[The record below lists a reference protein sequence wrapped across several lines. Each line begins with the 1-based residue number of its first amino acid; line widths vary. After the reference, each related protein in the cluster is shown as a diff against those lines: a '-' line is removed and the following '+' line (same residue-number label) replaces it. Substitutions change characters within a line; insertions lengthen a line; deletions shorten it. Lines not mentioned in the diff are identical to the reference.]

1 MSTQLKLGFL
11 GAGNMGAAMM
21 RGIAASELCKNGVI
35 TQIFTY
41 DTDAEKC
48 SALAEIGIQ
57 SCESAQALCDTVDY
71 LVLAVKPQVL
81 GGVLDTLKL
90 RSEQVIISICA
101 GISAEFIRSHTIADA
116 RIILCMPN
124 TPLMLGLGATALAKC
139 SGITDEE
146 FSIAMQMFAT
156 CGIAEEIP
164 ENKMREII
172 AVNSSSPAFLYLYA
186 KGFLEFAK
194 AEGLDEAAALRLF
207 TQAMI
212 GSAKMMTD
220 SGCTIDELI
229 KMVSSPGGTTLAGL
243 DQLYQGELV
252 ETVRRCCDACTNR
265 AYELANTERKK

>member
-1 MSTQLKLGFL
+1 MKLGFL
-11 GAGNMGAAMM
+11 GAGNMGTAMM
-21 RGIAASELCKNGVI
+21 RGIAASELCKNGEI
-35 TQIFTY
+35 AEIFAF
-41 DTDAEKC
+41 DTDADKL
-48 SALAEIGIQ
+48 SRLADAGIRP
-57 SCESAQALCDTVDY
+57 CESAQALSDTVDF

-81 GGVLDTLKL
+81 GGVLDALTLRK
-90 RSEQVIISICA
+90 EQVIISICA

-139 SGITDEE
+139 AGINDDE
-146 FSIAMQMFAT
+146 FALAMKMFAT

-186 KGFLEFAK
+186 KGFLDFAK
-194 AEGLDEAAALRLF
+194 TVGLDDGAALRLF
-207 TQAMI
+207 AQAMI

-220 SGCTIDELI
+220 SGYSIDELI

-243 DQLYQGELV
+243 DQLYAGDLTD
-252 ETVRRCCDACTNR
+252 TVGKCCNACTDR
-265 AYELANTERKK
+265 AYELAGAARG